1 MDRTKNLAEIVL
13 DCPWTLEAIEEVIS
27 RFTKAKTKARKQLG
41 AEIYAQFKTPPSRNA
56 LVAFLENQAHRLT
69 RKLLWESIERAKRF
83 DFEPT
88 KMRVPVAASF
98 ASSIPDL
105 PTVGALAEWCG
116 QPVGLVDW
124 LSQHRKD
131 HYRVSSMPKRS
142 GGLRILESPR
152 ARLKAIQRMIANG
165 LLQCIPCHTSAHGFV
180 RGRSAI
186 SYAQPH
192 AGKEVILRMD
202 LQDFFPSIE
211 ASRVFGL
218 FRCLGYP
225 YSVTQI
231 LTDLCTACCSE
242 EKIRT
247 IISEHYRFQSN
258 RDPMERLRRY
268 YCRKHLPQGAPTSP
282 SLANLIAY
290 RLDCRLSGLARS
302 AGVRYTRYADDL
314 LFSGPKDFGRIA
326 KSFAIKVGSIALDEG
341 FQVQHRK
348 TRIMRSA
355 TQQVAAGIIINQFTN
370 VKRGEYDLL
379 KAILFN
385 SSRYGPSTQNRDALP
400 DFQSHLRGRINWVHQ
415 LNPARGEKLMGM
427 FRVIDWSS
435 PQQPTSA

>member
-1 MDRTKNLAEIVL
+1 MWASIAN
-13 DCPWTLEAIEEVIS
+13 
-27 RFTKAKTKARKQLG
+27 AR
-41 AEIYAQFKTPPSRNA
+41 
-56 LVAFLENQAHRLT
+56 
-69 RKLLWESIERAKRF
+69 RF
-83 DFEPT
+83 DIEPT
-88 KMRVPVAASF
+88 KMRVPVATTF
-98 ASSIPDL
+98 ASAIPDL
-105 PTVGALAEWCG
+105 PSVGALAEWCG
-116 QPVGLVDW
+116 QLVGLVDW

-152 ARLKAIQRMIANG
+152 ARLKAIQRTIANR

-186 SYAQPH
+186 SYVQPH
-192 AGKEVILRMD
+192 AGKEVVLRMD

-225 YSVTQI
+225 HSITQI

-242 EKIRT
+242 ESIGAIFT
-247 IISEHYRFQSN
+247 EHYRFPPN
-258 RDPMERLRRY
+258 RDPMERLRRF

-290 RLDCRLSGLARS
+290 RLDCRLSGLARNAEVS
-302 AGVRYTRYADDL
+302 YTRYADDL
-314 LFSGPKDFGRIA
+314 LFSGLRDFGRIA
-326 KSFAIKVGSIALDEG
+326 KSFAIRVGSIALDEG

-348 TRIMRSA
+348 TRIMRAA
-355 TQQVAAGIIINQFTN
+355 TQQIAAGIVINKITN
-370 VKRGEYDLL
+370 IRRSEFDVL

-385 SSRYGPSTQNRDALP
+385 CTRYGPSTQNRDALP
-400 DFQSHLRGRINWVHQ
+400 DFQSRLRGRIDWVRQ
-415 LNPARGEKLMGM
+415 LNPARSEKLMEM
-427 FRVIDWSS
+427 FHAIDWSNVKE
-435 PQQPTSA
+435 PTA